1 MAAGTVYVKRRGGAW
16 ILTLRGEHG
25 RATRPLLIAELRR
38 LLGTEDGVV
47 VDMSEAERIDST
59 VIAAIIAARN
69 EVDRDQRHRFAI
81 LVPRTGAIATLVAS
95 IVGLDRVIP
104 TVAHLETAI
113 RSVTTPLR
121 QQEAVT

>member
-38 LLGTEDGVV
+38 LLGTGDGVV

-81 LVPRTGAIATLVAS
+81 LVPRTGAIATLVVS

-104 TVAHLETAI
+104 TVAHPETAI